1 MVPSDGLNRPSNRN
15 GETWTQ
21 SHAVDGVLSSHE
33 RDSVLAPRRVREHGP
48 HHIRRASAFSGII
61 GFMTALFSIDLQAVR
76 IVRAETKTQIL
87 GALADCFGEVYGLD
101 RATVL
106 ERIEERETLGSTG
119 FGRGVAI
126 PHARLESLARPV
138 AAFFRL
144 ERPVDFSSSDG
155 MPVDCVFGL
164 LSPEQA
170 GATHLQALAA
180 ISRLMRDERMHE
192 RLIAAPDADAIYAL
206 LVNVIDRDAA

>member
-1 MVPSDGLNRPSNRN
+1 MMS
-15 GETWTQ
+15 
-21 SHAVDGVLSSHE
+21 
-33 RDSVLAPRRVREHGP
+33 
-48 HHIRRASAFSGII
+48 
-61 GFMTALFSIDLQAVR
+61 LFSIDPQAVR
-76 IVRAETKTQIL
+76 IVRADTKQQIL
-87 GALADCFGEVYGLD
+87 GELADCFATVTTLD
-101 RATVL
+101 REHIL
-106 ERIEERETLGSTG
+106 ERIEEREKLGSTG

-126 PHARLESLARPV
+126 PHARLDGLTRPV

-144 ERPVDFSSSDG
+144 EQPVDFDAADG

-192 RLIAAPDADAIYAL
+192 RLTAAPDADALYAL